1 MIENYKL
8 QTLMLIVKLFSIGM
22 YPKFLLNLTPENVS
36 VILYEVGVA
45 TKDFVT
51 LQGLTKLPTMEIFA
65 TRFAITYNTLPWATF
80 QMCIMSSSISH

>member
-1 MIENYKL
+1 
-8 QTLMLIVKLFSIGM
+8 MLIVRLLSIEM
-22 YPKFLLNLTPENVS
+22 YPKFVLNLTPENVS

-65 TRFAITYNTLPWATF
+65 TRFAITYNTLPWGNF
-80 QMCIMSSSISH
+80 SNVHCVQF

>member
-1 MIENYKL
+1 MVL
-8 QTLMLIVKLFSIGM
+8 QNQDSYVFTAFV
-22 YPKFLLNLTPENVS
+22 LNLTPESVS

-65 TRFAITYNTLPWATF
+65 TRFAITYNTLPWGNF
-80 QMCIMSSSISH
+80 SNVHCVKF